1 MQAYT
6 TAVAHAMPRSATHS
20 ADGCFLVGRARRGS
34 ESIRLQG
41 PRARSARARITPDLD
56 SVFMLHERP

>member
-34 ESIRLQG
+34 ESIRL
-41 PRARSARARITPDLD
+41 ARARARAITRLGLQ
-56 SVFMLHERP
+56 VFMLHERP